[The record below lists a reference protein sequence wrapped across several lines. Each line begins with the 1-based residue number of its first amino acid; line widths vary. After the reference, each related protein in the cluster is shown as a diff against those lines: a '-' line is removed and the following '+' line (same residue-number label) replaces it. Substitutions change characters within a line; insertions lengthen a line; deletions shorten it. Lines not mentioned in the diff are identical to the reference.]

1 MAGGVPACLP
11 PAELRGCHDGGVP
24 AARTAATW
32 DAAVT
37 GFLHHLSDERRF
49 STHTV
54 RAYAGDLRSL
64 ATFCETSGVPDVGSL
79 TLPHLRTWLAAQSS
93 AGLSRA
99 TLARRSAAAR
109 SFTSWCQR
117 RGLIATDPGERLASP
132 QVARVLPTVL
142 DVGEAVVLME
152 HAAVAADDGDVLGC
166 RDRAMLEL
174 LYGTGIRVAELCGLD
189 LDGVDRRER
198 TLRVRGKGDRERTVP
213 YGGPAAVA
221 LDEWWTRRVEV
232 ATEAS
237 GRALFLG
244 ARGGRIDPRTVRS
257 MVHRLSRQAGVP
269 EVAPHALRHTA
280 ATHVLEGG
288 ADLRSV
294 QELLGHATLATTQR
308 YTHVSVE
315 RLRATFAQAHPRALT
330 EAEEA
335 G

>member
-1 MAGGVPACLP
+1 M
-11 PAELRGCHDGGVP
+11 
-24 AARTAATW
+24 
-32 DAAVT
+32 T
-37 GFLHHLSDERRF
+37 GFLRHLADERRF
-49 STHTV
+49 SVHTV
-54 RAYAGDLRSL
+54 RAYSGDLRSL
-64 ATFCETSGVPDVGSL
+64 AAFCEGSGVADVGHL
-79 TLPHLRTWLAAQSS
+79 TLPHLRTWLAAQSA

-99 TLARRSAAAR
+99 TLARRSAAVR

-117 RGLIATDPGERLASP
+117 RGLITVDPGERLASP

-142 DVGEAVVLME
+142 DVDEAVALMD
-152 HAAVAADDGDVLGC
+152 HAAVAADDGSVLGC
-166 RDRAMLEL
+166 RDRAVLEL

-189 LDGVDRRER
+189 LDGVDRMER

-213 YGGPAAVA
+213 YGAPAAAA
-221 LDEWWTRRVEV
+221 LDAWWSRRPEI
-232 ATEAS
+232 ATSAS

-244 ARGGRIDPRTVRS
+244 ARGGRIDPRTVRAL
-257 MVHRLSRQAGVP
+257 VHRLSRQAGVP
-269 EVAPHALRHTA
+269 DVAPHALRHTA

-330 EAEEA
+330 QAEESR
-335 G
+335 